1 MAQIEKII
9 NSILD
14 FFNMTLFTLGKT
26 HVSVWTIIYVVAAS
40 FLLFWLTGRLN
51 NLLVYR
57 VMSRSKIDIGTRA
70 ALGSF
75 IRYFVLTIGFIVL
88 LQTAGINLSSLTV
101 LLGALGVGIGFGLQT
116 ITNNL
121 ISGLII
127 FIERPIKVGDRIEVS
142 EVEGNVTDIS
152 MRATEILTND
162 NISIIVPN
170 SEFISKTVINWSHS
184 DRNVRFNFPVAVS
197 YRENA
202 DRVRDVL
209 KEVAMQEEA
218 VLKNP
223 PPDVLIREFSDSAI
237 TFNLR
242 VWTSDMTDRPGVL
255 KSRLYYAITRSFRE
269 HGIEFPFP
277 QRDLHIKEM
286 PAQSTRGEED

>member
-1 MAQIEKII
+1 MEQLQQISAQIMA
-9 NSILD
+9 
-14 FFNMTLFTLGKT
+14 FFNLTLFTLGKT
-26 HVSVWTIIYVVAAS
+26 QVSVWTIVYVVVVG
-40 FLLFWLTGRLN
+40 FLLFWLTGKLN

-57 VMSRSKIDIGTRA
+57 LMSKSKIDIGTRA

-75 IRYFVLTIGFIVL
+75 LRYFLITIGFIIL

-127 FIERPIKVGDRIEVS
+127 FLERPIKVGDRIEVDD
-142 EVEGNVTDIS
+142 VAGNVTDIS

-197 YRENA
+197 YREDA
-202 DRVRDVL
+202 DKVRDIL
-209 KEVAMQEEA
+209 TDVAMQEEA
-218 VLKNP
+218 VLKDP
-223 PPDVLIREFSDSAI
+223 APDVLIRDFADSAVI
-237 TFNLR
+237 FNLR
-242 VWTSDMTDRPGVL
+242 VWTRDLTDRPGVL
-255 KSRLYYAITRSFRE
+255 KSRLYYAIKRRFRE
-269 HGIEFPFP
+269 HNI
-277 QRDLHIKEM
+277 
-286 PAQSTRGEED
+286 

>member
-1 MAQIEKII
+1 MEQFEHIIDQII
-9 NSILD
+9 D
-14 FFNMTLFTLGKT
+14 FFNLTLFTLGKT
-26 HVSVWTIIYVVAAS
+26 HVSVWTIVYVVAVS
-40 FLLFWLTGRLN
+40 ILLFWLTGKLN
-51 NLLVYR
+51 KFLVYR
-57 VMSRSKIDIGTRA
+57 VMAKSKIDIGTRA

-75 IRYFVLTIGFIVL
+75 IRYFVLTIGFIIL

-127 FIERPIKVGDRIEVS
+127 FLERPIKVGDRIEVAD
-142 EVEGNVTDIS
+142 VEGNVTDIS

-197 YRENA
+197 YKEDA
-202 DRVRDVL
+202 DQVRDVL
-209 KEVAMQEEA
+209 KEVAMSEDG
-218 VLKNP
+218 VLKDP
-223 PPDVLIREFSDSAI
+223 PPDVLIKEFSDSAI

-242 VWTSDMTDRPGVL
+242 VWTKDLTDRPGVL

-269 HGIEFPFP
+269 HGIEFPYP
-277 QRDLHIKEM
+277 QRDLHIKEF
-286 PAQSTRGEED
+286 PGKAATPREE

>member
-1 MAQIEKII
+1 MEQFEHLVDQIIE
-9 NSILD
+9 

-26 HVSVWTIIYVVAAS
+26 HVSVWSIVYVVAVS
-40 FLLFWLTGRLN
+40 VLLFWLTGKLN
-51 NLLVYR
+51 KFLVYR
-57 VMSRSKIDIGTRA
+57 VMAKSKIDIGTRA

-75 IRYFVLTIGFIVL
+75 IRYFVLTIGFIIL

-127 FIERPIKVGDRIEVS
+127 FLERPIKVGDRIEVAD
-142 EVEGNVTDIS
+142 VEGNVTDIS

-197 YRENA
+197 YKEDA

-209 KEVAMQEEA
+209 MEVAMREDA
-218 VLKNP
+218 VLKDP

-242 VWTSDMTDRPGVL
+242 VWTRDLTDRPGVL

-269 HGIEFPFP
+269 HGIEFPYP

-286 PAQSTRGEED
+286 PARAAKLREE

>member
-1 MAQIEKII
+1 MEHFETII
-9 NSILD
+9 NQVIT
-14 FFNMTLFTLGKT
+14 FFQMTLFTIGKT
-26 HVSVWTIIYVVAAS
+26 DVSVWTIVYIVVVS
-40 FLLFWLTGRLN
+40 SVLFWLTGKLN
-51 NLLVYR
+51 KLLVYR
-57 VMSRSKIDIGTRA
+57 FMAKSRIDLGTRA

-127 FIERPIKVGDRIEVS
+127 FLERPIKVGDRIEVAD
-142 EVEGNVTDIS
+142 VEGNVTDIS

-197 YRENA
+197 YKEDA

-223 PPDVLIREFSDSAI
+223 PPDVLIKEFSDSAI

-242 VWTSDMTDRPGVL
+242 VWTQDMTDRPGVL

-277 QRDLHIKEM
+277 QRDLHIKNL
-286 PAQSTRGEED
+286 PPGASFTADT

>member
-1 MAQIEKII
+1 MDQIQHIVNQII
-9 NSILD
+9 A
-14 FFNMTLFTLGKT
+14 FFDITLFTVGKT
-26 HVSVWTIIYVVAAS
+26 GVSVWTIVYLVVVS
-40 FLLFWLTGRLN
+40 FLLFWLTGKLN
-51 NLLVYR
+51 RLLVYR
-57 VMSRSKIDIGTRA
+57 VLAKSKFDIGTRA

-101 LLGALGVGIGFGLQT
+101 LLGALGVGIGFGLQS
-116 ITNNL
+116 ITNNF

-127 FIERPIKVGDRIEVS
+127 FLERPIKVGDRIEVAD
-142 EVEGNVTDIS
+142 VEGNVTEIS

-197 YRENA
+197 YKEDA
-202 DRVRDVL
+202 YHVRDVL
-209 KEVAMQEEA
+209 KEVAMQEDG
-218 VLKNP
+218 VLKDP
-223 PPDVLIREFSDSAI
+223 APDVLIKEFSDSAI
-237 TFNLR
+237 IFNLR
-242 VWTSDMTDRPGVL
+242 VWTKELTDRPGVL

-269 HGIEFPFP
+269 EGIEFPYP
-277 QRDLHIKEM
+277 QRDLHIKNM
-286 PAQSTRGEED
+286 PPGTSFTSED